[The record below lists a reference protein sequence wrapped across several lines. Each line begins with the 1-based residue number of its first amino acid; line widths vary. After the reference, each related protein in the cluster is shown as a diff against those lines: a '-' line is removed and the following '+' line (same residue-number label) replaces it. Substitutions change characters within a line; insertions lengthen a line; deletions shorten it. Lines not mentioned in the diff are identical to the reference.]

1 MIIAIDGPA
10 GAGKSTIAKK
20 LSKQMGYMYL
30 DTGAIY
36 RTITLDLCN
45 RNIDIENKK
54 LLEDSLAD
62 IDMKYTMD
70 HIYLNGKIVDDEIR
84 TESISQKTSQ
94 YSSKSE
100 IRVFAVDMQRN
111 ISLNEDIVLEGRD
124 IGTVVFPN
132 ADYKFYLTA
141 SEEVRGNRRYKDM
154 VDKGMD
160 TSLNAIIK
168 SIKERDFND
177 KNREISPLA
186 KADDAIEIDTT
197 SMTIDE
203 VVEKM
208 VSCIKGGTNAL

>member
-20 LSKQMGYMYL
+20 LSKEMGYVYL

-45 RNIDIENKK
+45 RNIDIENKV
-54 LLEDSLAD
+54 LLANSLAN
-62 IDMKYTMD
+62 IDMKYTME
-70 HIYLNGKIVDDEIR
+70 HIYLNGMIVDDEIR
-84 TESISQKTSQ
+84 TESISKKTSH

-100 IRVFAVDMQRN
+100 IRVFAVAMQRK

-141 SEEVRGNRRYKDM
+141 SEDVRGERRYKDM

-160 TSLNAIIK
+160 TSLKEIID

-177 KNREISPLA
+177 KNREISPLT

-197 SMTIDE
+197 SMTINE

-208 VSCIKGGTNAL
+208 VRCIKGGVNAL

>member
-20 LSKQMGYMYL
+20 LSKELGYVYL

-45 RNIDIENKK
+45 RNIDIDDKNI
-54 LLEDSLAD
+54 LSASLAN
-62 IDMKYTMD
+62 INMRYTMD
-70 HIYLNGKIVDDEIR
+70 HIYLNGKIVDDDIR
-84 TESISQKTSQ
+84 TESISQKTSH
-94 YSSKSE
+94 YSSKAE
-100 IRVFAVDMQRN
+100 IRVFAVEMQRK

-124 IGTVVFPN
+124 IGTVVFPK
-132 ADYKFYLTA
+132 AEYKFYLTA
-141 SEEVRGNRRYKDM
+141 SEEVRGKRRYKDILE
-154 VDKGMD
+154 KGTD
-160 TSLNAIIK
+160 TSLEEIING
-168 SIKERDFND
+168 IKKRDYND

-203 VVEKM
+203 VVERM
-208 VSCIKGGTNAL
+208 INCIKGGVNAL

>member
-20 LSKQMGYMYL
+20 LSKKMGYMYL

-36 RTITLDLCN
+36 RTITLDFCN

-54 LLEDSLAD
+54 MLKDYLLN
-62 IDMKYTMD
+62 IDMKYTVD
-70 HIYLNGKIVDDEIR
+70 HIYLNGKIVDDDIR

-100 IRVFAVDMQRN
+100 IRAFAVEMQRN
-111 ISLNEDIVLEGRD
+111 ISLNENIVLEGRD

-141 SEEVRGNRRYKDM
+141 NEEIRGQRRYKDM
-154 VDKGMD
+154 LDKGMD
-160 TSLNAIIK
+160 TSLKKIIN

-177 KNREISPLA
+177 KNREISPLVKA
-186 KADDAIEIDTT
+186 KDAIEIDTT
-197 SMTIDE
+197 SMTIEE
-203 VVEKM
+203 VVEKII
-208 VSCIKGGTNAL
+208 SCIKGGVNAI

>member
-20 LSKQMGYMYL
+20 LSKQMGFMYL

-45 RNIDIENKK
+45 RNIDIEDRE
-54 LLEDSLAD
+54 LLAGSLEGID
-62 IDMKYTMD
+62 IEYTMD
-70 HIYLNGKIVDDEIR
+70 HIFLNGKIVDDEIR
-84 TESISQKTSQ
+84 TESISQKTSL
-94 YSSKSE
+94 YSSKPE
-100 IRVFAVDMQRN
+100 IRVFAVEMQRS
-111 ISLNEDIVLEGRD
+111 ISMNEDIVLEGRD

-141 SEEVRGNRRYKDM
+141 SEKERGKRRYRDM

-160 TSLNAIIK
+160 TTLEEIIE
-168 SIKERDFND
+168 SIKTRDFND
-177 KNREISPLA
+177 KNRKISPLT

-208 VSCIKGGTNAL
+208 VSCIKGGVSAL

>member
-45 RNIDIENKK
+45 RHIDVENKE
-54 LLEDSLAD
+54 LLAESLSE
-62 IDMKYTMD
+62 IDMEYTTD
-70 HIYLNGKIVDDEIR
+70 HIFLNGKIVDDEIR
-84 TESISQKTSQ
+84 TESISQKTSH

-100 IRVFAVDMQRN
+100 IRVFAVEMQRN

-141 SEEVRGNRRYKDM
+141 SEEERGKRRYKDM
-154 VDKGMD
+154 IDKGMD
-160 TSLNAIIK
+160 TTLEEIVD
-168 SIKERDFND
+168 SIKKRDFND
-177 KNREISPLA
+177 KNREIAPLS

-208 VSCIKGGTNAL
+208 VNCIKGGVSAL